1 MDLSEFLAQLAE
13 EGVAVVGHDETVG
26 GSVDAVV
33 LDWDRV
39 QRQNLAGDA
48 PDLEPAAA
56 QWAAVRL
63 YRACQA
69 LVCREMPQPEM
80 EKMLREPCPVPAS
93 PSVDYSVDLVFRFLP
108 QLSALAKRVSQNDPL
123 VEELRTLGRAW
134 PLSSVG
140 MEHLG
145 TVDAS
150 RILAH
155 PSLRQLYID
164 RILLSGD
171 ASRLHDHEVR
181 AAAQASLGAYPE
193 LAPDLHTALHPAS

>member
-1 MDLSEFLAQLAE
+1 MDLPEFLAQLAE
-13 EGVAVVGHDETVG
+13 EGVAVVDHDEAVG

-33 LDWDRV
+33 ADWDRG
-39 QRQNLAGDA
+39 QRQNLAGIA
-48 PDLEPAAA
+48 PDLDLAAA

-80 EKMLREPCPVPAS
+80 EKMLREPCPVSAS
-93 PSVDYSVDLVFRFLP
+93 PAVDYSVDLVFRFLP
-108 QLSALAKRVSQNDPL
+108 QVAALARRVAQSDSL
-123 VEELRTLGRAW
+123 VEELRALGRAW

-145 TVDAS
+145 TIDAA

-171 ASRLHDHEVR
+171 TSRLLDPEVR
-181 AAAQASLGAYPE
+181 AAANAALGAHPE
-193 LAPDLHTALHPAS
+193 LAPDLRTALHPAS